1 MAKRWTEPKDP
12 DENLDYSID
21 WAPSLDGDTI
31 ASSTWT
37 VPVGVT
43 RGLDTNTETITTIWL
58 TGGTAGQNYE
68 LMNRIVT
75 AGGRTREQTCSLRVS
90 NK

>member
-1 MAKRWTEPKDP
+1 MTRWIDPKDP

-21 WAPSLDGDTI
+21 WGNALAGDTI

-37 VPVGVT
+37 VPDGVT
-43 RGLDTNTETITTIWL
+43 AGLQSNTETTATIWL
-58 TGGTAGQNYE
+58 SGGTAGQNYVF
-68 LMNRIVT
+68 MNRIVT
-75 AGGRTREQTCSLRVS
+75 AGGRTHDQTCSLRVS